1 MRLFHISEESNIEIF
16 NPRIPTRCDLD
27 QSVGLVWAINE
38 RCLPNF
44 LTPRDCPRITYH
56 ISKNTSEEDIRR
68 YISSRTINHVIIIE
82 SAWFEKIKT
91 TSLYMYEFDAE
102 QFELQDEVAGYY
114 VSKMPQVPI
123 AKYEINDLFQELF
136 NRNVEIRV
144 IDNLWKIFEE
154 IKQTSF
160 NWSMCRMRFAQKE
173 TR

>member
-1 MRLFHISEESNIEIF
+1 
-16 NPRIPTRCDLD
+16 
-27 QSVGLVWAINE
+27 
-38 RCLPNF
+38 
-44 LTPRDCPRITYH
+44 
-56 ISKNTSEEDIRR
+56 
-68 YISSRTINHVIIIE
+68 
-82 SAWFEKIKT
+82 
-91 TSLYMYEFDAE
+91 MYEFDAE

-144 IDNLWKIFEE
+144 IDNLWKIFEK